1 MFSVTWNDEYF
12 YEQILNMDEANINQE
27 FRLKNIKEIKSCF
40 IKEMHQ
46 NEFRSMK
53 HKKVP
58 KISN

>member
-1 MFSVTWNDEYF
+1 
-12 YEQILNMDEANINQE
+12 MDEANINQE
-27 FRLKNIKEIKSCF
+27 FILKNIKEIKSCF

-46 NEFRSMK
+46 NELRSMK